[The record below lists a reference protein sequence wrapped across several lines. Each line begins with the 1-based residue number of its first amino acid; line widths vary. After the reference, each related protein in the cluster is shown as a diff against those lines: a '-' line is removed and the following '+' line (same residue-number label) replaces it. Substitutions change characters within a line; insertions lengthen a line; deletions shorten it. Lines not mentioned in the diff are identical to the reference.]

1 MTMMNDYDYRG
12 LITQAWDLFLGDT
25 SKWADRFFYLEA
37 IQRYGGPVLDVGC
50 GTGRL
55 LLDFLSQGIDAEGV
69 DNSPDMSA
77 LLRDKAGRMGLQRAV
92 YLQGMEALDLPRRYQ
107 TILVPSSSFQRLIDP
122 ALARQAIDR
131 FYRHLLPGGVLIMP
145 FEKAR
150 KEGEPLVI
158 DFPTREVVRPED
170 GAVFRRSVRNTYDPA
185 TECESGELHYE
196 LILNGRVVAKE
207 DHNWSPATRSCAQ
220 AQSRR
225 LYEEAG
231 FSDIQLY
238 AGYTWEPAKDDDT
251 LWTIVG
257 HR

>member
-1 MTMMNDYDYRG
+1 MTNAYDYHG

-25 SKWADRFFYLEA
+25 SQWADRFFYLEA
-37 IQRYGGPVLDVGC
+37 IRRYGGPVLDVGC

-55 LLDFLSQGIDAEGV
+55 LLDFLSRGIDAEGM
-69 DNSPDMSA
+69 DNSPEMLA
-77 LLRDKAGRMGLQRAV
+77 LLREKAGRLGLRPAV
-92 YLQGMEALDLPRRYQ
+92 YLHGMEALDLPRRYQ
-107 TILVPSSSFQRLIDP
+107 TILVPSGSFQRLIDP
-122 ALARQAIDR
+122 ALARQAMDR

-158 DFPTREVVRPED
+158 DLPVREVVRPED
-170 GAVFRRSVRNTYDPA
+170 GAVFRRSVRNVYDPA
-185 TECESGELHYE
+185 IECESGELAYE
-196 LILNGRVVAKE
+196 MIVDGRVVARE
-207 DHNWSPATRSCAQ
+207 EHIWSPATRSYVQ

-231 FSDIQLY
+231 LSDIQLY

-251 LWTIVG
+251 LWNIVG
-257 HR
+257 RR